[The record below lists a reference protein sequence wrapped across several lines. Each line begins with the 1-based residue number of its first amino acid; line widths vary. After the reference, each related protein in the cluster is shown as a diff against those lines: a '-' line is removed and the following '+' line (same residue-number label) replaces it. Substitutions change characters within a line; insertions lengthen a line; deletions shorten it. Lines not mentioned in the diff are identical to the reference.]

1 MERKT
6 MNELMLW
13 KQKSNRKPLIL
24 QGARQVGKTWLM
36 KDFAQKSFDDY
47 VYINFEND
55 RLLEHLFEQD
65 FDIDRILL
73 EIQIATHK
81 KITSNTLLLFD
92 EIQEVKRGVTSL
104 KYFYEQ
110 RPELYVIAAGSLLGI
125 AMHENDSFP
134 VGKVDLL
141 TLYPL
146 TFSEFLEAMDRK
158 PMTELICSDNRQ
170 SVNTFASRYETL
182 LKQYFFVGGMPEVVA
197 NFVQERDYDKVR
209 SLQRT
214 ILDTYDRD
222 FSKHAPVREVP
233 RIRMVWRSIVGQLAK
248 ESKKFIYGFIKAGA
262 RAKDFELA
270 LEWLRDAGLI
280 HIIHRTKKGLVPLAA
295 YEDFSAFKVYMLDTG
310 LLGAMADINVEVLLH
325 GSELFTDFKGALTE
339 QFVLQQ
345 LVTDKENVI
354 YYWSQDN
361 SQGELDFLVQRKGT
375 IRPIEVKA
383 NENLQ
388 AKSLRKFVEANEGL
402 HGVRFSLSP
411 YKEQSWLTNFPLY
424 TVETAL

>member
-1 MERKT
+1 MERNAMK
-6 MNELMLW
+6 ELILW
-13 KQKSNRKPLIL
+13 KQKNNRKPLIL

-36 KDFAQKSFDDY
+36 KEFAERAFDDY
-47 VYINFEND
+47 VYINFENNA
-55 RLLEHLFEQD
+55 LLEHLFEQD

-73 EIQIATHK
+73 EIQVAVHW
-81 KITSNTLLLFD
+81 KITPDTLLLLD
-92 EIQEVKRGVTSL
+92 EIQEVRRGITSL

-110 RPELYVIAAGSLLGI
+110 RPGQPVIAAGSLLGV
-125 AMHENDSFP
+125 ATHEKDSFP

-146 TFSEFLEAMDRK
+146 SFCEFLDAMD
-158 PMTELICSDNRQ
+158 MTPLAELVRTGNWQ
-170 SVNTFASRYETL
+170 SVNTFAARYETL
-182 LKQYFFVGGMPEVVA
+182 LKQYYFVGGMPEVVDDFAKEKDFA
-197 NFVQERDYDKVR
+197 NVR
-209 SLQRT
+209 RLQQT

-222 FSKHAPVREVP
+222 FSKHAPVRDIP
-233 RIRMVWRSIVGQLAK
+233 RIRMVWRSIIGQLAK
-248 ESKKFIYGFIKAGA
+248 ENRKFIYGFIKEGA
-262 RAKDFELA
+262 RAKDYELS

-310 LLGAMADINVEVLLH
+310 LLCAMADISAETLLH
-325 GSELFTDFKGALTE
+325 GSDIFTDFKGALTE

-345 LVTDKENVI
+345 LVADKENVI

-361 SQGELDFLVQRKGT
+361 SQGELDFLVQRKGK
-375 IRPIEVKA
+375 IHPVEVKA

-411 YKEQSWLTNFPLY
+411 YRQQSWLTNFPLY
-424 TVETAL
+424 TVEAAL